1 MKKKLYTSILL
12 CNVVEHFDTA
22 LYAFLAPIFASL
34 FFPVG
39 DYVVQLIAAYVV
51 IATSS
56 LVKPIGTYF
65 FSLLARKKGPLFSLK
80 ISIVGVSIA
89 TSALFFIPTYDEVGW
104 IATALLILCRTFM
117 GFFGAGEIA
126 ISRIFII
133 ENNPSYRM
141 SALYEASSIVGII
154 LASGMTT
161 IAFAFEKSQLWRF
174 FFILSGAIGIMSF
187 FLRISEKDEIRF
199 RFKPQKIKI
208 NKLKVLK
215 IASNIVVS
223 NITYS
228 IPFVLLNTLIPMVNP
243 EISKGEMMSLNT
255 LLLCIDLI
263 AFFAVGSLNLKI
275 QPKKIIFFTYGLLG
289 LLSPLLFFLM
299 EESTVFGI
307 TFIRGL
313 IVVLGVIAV
322 AAQNLYFNQLL
333 QSHNEKYSIIG
344 NSIAIGDALFG
355 KATPAIC
362 LALFTYTGEMLSI
375 GLYISFFCFVCIY
388 LNSLD

>member
-1 MKKKLYTSILL
+1 
-12 CNVVEHFDTA
+12 
-22 LYAFLAPIFASL
+22 
-34 FFPVG
+34 
-39 DYVVQLIAAYVV
+39 
-51 IATSS
+51 
-56 LVKPIGTYF
+56 
-65 FSLLARKKGPLFSLK
+65 LLARKKGPLFSLK
-80 ISIVGVSIA
+80 ISIAGVSIA
-89 TSALFFIPTYDEVGW
+89 TSALFFIPTYDEVGC

-275 QPKKIIFFTYGLLG
+275 KPKKIIFFTYCLLG
-289 LLSPLLFFLM
+289 VLSPLLFFLM